1 MIRKQ
6 FTSTPVPSLL
16 LFVLLPS
23 RAGEALRAK
32 GWHEAIFSDAAVHC
46 AVALVVRRLNPL
58 AKSSPRTLL
67 FFAASSLAHARADQ
81 IASTRPSHDRGACA
95 LLLPPHHRR
104 GPHTDAPPCS
114 IFGSVLQPILTPN
127 SFFSA
132 ASQARAMDNAVLDTS
147 NPAVHT
153 KEIELRLYIAPAWLA
168 DPMEGIREQLDRMV
182 LRYVDQLDGV
192 LLSYEDLRL
201 KMSALGQPLGR
212 IRDDLPEIH
221 LRVIFTATYFAP
233 KAGDRMDCVVSRIGT
248 DHIALLVMGVFNGT
262 VALPPDWDP
271 AKRRS
276 SRTRRESLSS
286 AACVTS
292 MGYYRCRETWRAY
305 HHHHNPRRE
314 RRVRRA
320 LERVPLPRAA
330 AAADSGR
337 QSGRGRPLQ
346 QRPLRRR
353 RCLLRRQ
360 WPRPPPPLL
369 PIRRLTGMARVP
381 ASGRRRQRRRRRSGN
396 ERRRRPHDGPR
407 ERKREEEAPLGR
419 DGRPKGSVSAVFYL
433 MCLSST
439 VQ

>member
-1 MIRKQ
+1 
-6 FTSTPVPSLL
+6 
-16 LFVLLPS
+16 
-23 RAGEALRAK
+23 
-32 GWHEAIFSDAAVHC
+32 
-46 AVALVVRRLNPL
+46 
-58 AKSSPRTLL
+58 
-67 FFAASSLAHARADQ
+67 
-81 IASTRPSHDRGACA
+81 
-95 LLLPPHHRR
+95 
-104 GPHTDAPPCS
+104 
-114 IFGSVLQPILTPN
+114 
-127 SFFSA
+127 
-132 ASQARAMDNAVLDTS
+132 MDNAVLDTS

-233 KAGDRMDCVVSRIGT
+233 KAGDRMDCMVSRIGT

-271 AKRRS
+271 AKPKVEPDETREFIVRS
-276 SRTRRESLSS
+276 VRHVNGILSMQGDLEGVS
-286 AACVTS
+286 PP
-292 MGYYRCRETWRAY
+292 
-305 HHHHNPRRE
+305 HPRRE
-314 RRVRRA
+314 RQVRRA
-320 LERVPLPRAA
+320 GRVPLPRAA

-396 ERRRRPHDGPR
+396 ERRRRPHEGPR

-419 DGRPKGSVSAVFYL
+419 DGRPKGSVSAVL